1 MQDRAA
7 KAAVFSVTRAGG
19 TRRVGVITLPSFYED
34 VEARQKGVQDYRSAT
49 RDVANLLADMRKQKV
64 DSLLV
69 DLRNN
74 GGGSLKEAVELTG
87 LFIGKVPVVQAR
99 NAKGGI
105 TVERNGTMA
114 IGWDGP
120 VGVLINRASASASEI
135 FAAAIQDYG
144 RGLILG
150 EPSFGKGTVQTVASL
165 DQIARNAKPVFGELK
180 MTIAQFFRVDGSTTQ
195 LRGVTPDIGFPGSAD
210 AADFGESS
218 FDNALPWS
226 RIKAAD
232 YAPVGNAKAQVPDL
246 LTLHQNRVGRD
257 KDFQSLVED
266 IARAQEMRK
275 SNVISL
281 NEADRRKERDA
292 QEKRLAAL
300 QSAQGADASRLAAK
314 ALQDDGLQSN
324 ERNLAKDLAAE
335 KTKDSVK
342 DVLLN
347 EAVSILADGVALK
360 QANAQFAKN
369 PLAAGPVVVMEQP
382 AVARTR

>member
-1 MQDRAA
+1 MTQAA
-7 KAAVFSVTRAGG
+7 G

-34 VEARQKGVQDYRSAT
+34 VDARQKGVQDYRSAT
-49 RDVANLLADMRKQKV
+49 RDVANLLADMKKQKV

-74 GGGSLKEAVELTG
+74 GGGSLREAVELTG
-87 LFIGKVPVVQAR
+87 LFVGKVPVVQAR

-105 TVERNGTMA
+105 TVEKNTGTA
-114 IGWDGP
+114 IGWGGP

-165 DQIARNAKPVFGELK
+165 DQIAHNTKPVYGELK

-195 LRGVTPDIGFPGSAD
+195 LRGVTPDIGFLGSVD

-226 RIKAAD
+226 RIKSAD
-232 YAPVGNAKAQVPDL
+232 YVPVGNAKAQLPDL
-246 LTLHQNRVGRD
+246 MTLHQNRVRRD
-257 KDFQSLVED
+257 KDFQNLLED
-266 IARAQEMRK
+266 FARAQELRK
-275 SNVISL
+275 NNVISL
-281 NEADRRKERDA
+281 NEADRRKEREA
-292 QEKRLAAL
+292 QEKRLTAMQGA
-300 QSAQGADASRLAAK
+300 SGADASKVAVK

-324 ERNLAKDLAAE
+324 ERNLARDLAAE
-335 KTKDSVK
+335 KTKESVK

-347 EAVSILADGVALK
+347 EAVSILADGAALK